1 MRINTEELHYIL
13 ENTPASQNILL
24 MGKHG
29 IGKSEIITAYYESKG
44 MRVIPLF
51 LGQMSDPGDIIG
63 LPTKDEESGK
73 TIFMPAYWFP
83 TDDKPIVLFL
93 DELNRARPEI
103 LQVVMDLVLNKKLA
117 GRKLPEGSII
127 VSAINDGDEYQLT
140 DMDPALVSRFNL
152 YTFSPTVSDWVRWAT
167 SAGLDMRVVS
177 FISTNT
183 KFLDPII
190 KDDEAAL
197 DKTPDRRA
205 WERVSDIMKN
215 ITTVSSK
222 NVALKKLICG
232 IVGSAAGVAF
242 FETVARNTLITP
254 EDILSDFDSC
264 RNLLD
269 SYSLQEYVGLNDN
282 ICSYIDASLGDFD
295 NDDQQKRYAKNLN
308 EYFNFL
314 LDKKHGNREAFA
326 HFINN
331 YETGSYTNLNFLVA
345 MNPSTLEST
354 INDFITG
361 TKTI

>member
-127 VSAINDGDEYQLT
+127 VSAINDGDEYTLT
-140 DMDPALVSRFNL
+140 DLDPALLSRFNV
-152 YTFSPTVSDWVRWAT
+152 YDFGPTVKEWLLWA
-167 SAGLDMRVVS
+167 SRVGVNENVIG
-177 FISTNT
+177 FISTHED
-183 KFLDPII
+183 FLDFRY
-190 KDDEAAL
+190 DESQ
-197 DKTPDRRA
+197 DTNEKSYDRRS
-205 WERVSDIMKN
+205 WKRVSDVLNGMDIKSDKFSMDYFSRL
-215 ITTVSSK
+215 V
-222 NVALKKLICG
+222 LG
-232 IVGSAAGVAF
+232 IVGQKAGALFMDYLAKDLTVTAA
-242 FETVARNTLITP
+242 
-254 EDILSDFDSC
+254 DILYHFEENIPKMAEYKPIAFVGLTDRIIGKIELMEESDFTQLVQ
-264 RNLLD
+264 RNLL
-269 SYSLQEYVGLNDN
+269 SYLKYIETKGRENMAYFVSVYSSAVFTNFNVLLSQSEELETYVM
-282 ICSYIDASLGDFD
+282 
-295 NDDQQKRYAKNLN
+295 R
-308 EYFNFL
+308 
-314 LDKKHGNREAFA
+314 
-326 HFINN
+326 FINSI
-331 YETGSYTNLNFLVA
+331 EV
-345 MNPSTLEST
+345 
-354 INDFITG
+354 
-361 TKTI
+361 